1 MPATDAL
8 HETVAE
14 PEPVTLV
21 GTIVPHIRPL
31 DRVSVRLTT
40 PAKWFRAVIVTVE
53 VAVMFTLAL
62 AGEAASIIKS
72 WNMNVAVVE

>member
-1 MPATDAL
+1 MPATEAL

-21 GTIVPHIRPL
+21 GAIMPHARPL
-31 DRVSVRLTT
+31 GRVSVRLTT
-40 PAKWFRAVIVTVE
+40 PAKWFRAVIMIVE
-53 VAVMFTLAL
+53 ETETFTLAVG
-62 AGEAASIIKS
+62 GELTTIVKS